1 MTETTNN
8 NIAVLLVL
16 AIIVILAGTL
26 LSLYRISSIES
37 SLTGVTGAATGTVS
51 LTIAST
57 TYITVTGAVALG
69 ALVPGSWNAS
79 DNGTY
84 ATKQSFD
91 YGTNPNCSKDNFT
104 VQNDGSV
111 PIDIDIYDSGQANQG
126 DGGFT
131 GSTGCMADSPKSCL
145 KAKCAKVQGE
155 GNGGSGCASGRD
167 AYYSLPK
174 DATDTAFISKLNYT
188 DSKDEAYVYM
198 NLTIPTDEPAG
209 SVSRT
214 ITFAAAAS
222 S

>member
-1 MTETTNN
+1 MSETTNN

-16 AIIVILAGTL
+16 TIIIILTGTL
-26 LSLYRISSIES
+26 LSLYRINSIES
-37 SLTGVTGAATGTVS
+37 SLSGVTGAATGTLS

-57 TYITVTGAVALG
+57 TYVTVTGAVALG
-69 ALVPGSWNAS
+69 SLVPGSWNSS

-91 YGTNPNCSKDNFT
+91 YATNPNCSKDNFT
-104 VQNDGSV
+104 IQNDGSV
-111 PIDIDIYDSGQANQG
+111 PVDIEIYDSGQANQG

-131 GSTGCMADSPKSCL
+131 GTSGCMADSPKSCL

-155 GNGGSGCASGRD
+155 GSAGTVCASGRD

-174 DATDTAFISKLNYT
+174 DATDTAFITKLNYT
-188 DSKDEAYVYM
+188 DSKDEAYVYV
-198 NLTIPTDEPAG
+198 NLTIPLDEPAG

-214 ITFAAAAS
+214 ITFVAAAS
-222 S
+222 